1 MVRILGNATT
11 GNVYSELPPVDLP
24 RDTST
29 IRAAHKPWCVDCKR
43 TGRELDT
50 DQRCP
55 QCARAAITRAE
66 AAARRAAA
74 EKEQRAA
81 AKTAPTP
88 ATAAAATT
96 TKPQRKP
103 ARPTPSP
110 TSATAP
116 SGPRKLPTEGKQGK
130 PTTRSSAPRATSTSD
145 VPDRGR
151 TPGRAPGA
159 GSSTT
164 QGKNPPAAQE
174 TRPVVAGGPSKPVE
188 NRQPP
193 PATPTA
199 RPTAS
204 QILDAQVDHAGQL
217 LRSTASH
224 PHPAV
229 AAARTAVVAALE
241 ALHLLAELTPAA
253 PVTPP
258 VDAAAPR
265 PTPATLQRR
274 SGPDRIVLPADQII
288 AAYRAGQTTGE
299 IAATHAC
306 SAPTIS
312 RLLEEHGIPRRGAPI
327 PRSADLVE
335 QVRQL
340 YVDENLTQIEVGQ
353 RLGIGHKVVQSVMT
367 EAGIDRRPAKARQ
380 GADNAKTL
388 KQRIAELDTTA
399 AEIKLWAI
407 AAGHLP
413 AMHRGLPARAL
424 VEKFAAAHAPQLDNT
439 AQPA

>member
-1 MVRILGNATT
+1 MVQVLGNATT
-11 GNVYSELPPVDLP
+11 GGNYTDMPPVDLP

-29 IRAAHKPWCVDCKR
+29 IRAAHQPWCADCKR
-43 TGRELDT
+43 KGRELD
-50 DQRCP
+50 DDGRCP

-66 AAARRAAA
+66 GAARRAAA
-74 EKEQRAA
+74 EEAQQAAEKAARATTT
-81 AKTAPTP
+81 KRPAPTP
-88 ATAAAATT
+88 APAPTKPATT
-96 TKPQRKP
+96 E
-103 ARPTPSP
+103 
-110 TSATAP
+110 
-116 SGPRKLPTEGKQGK
+116 LPTEGKQGK

-145 VPDRGR
+145 VRS

-193 PATPTA
+193 APS

-229 AAARTAVVAALE
+229 AAARAAVVAALE

-253 PVTPP
+253 PPAPPPPATPA

-265 PTPATLQRR
+265 PTPATPQRR
-274 SGPDRIVLPADQII
+274 SGPERMVLPAEQIV

-299 IAATHAC
+299 IAAAHGC
-306 SAPTIS
+306 SAPTIG
-312 RLLEEHGIPRRGAPI
+312 RLLEEHGVPRRGAPV

-335 QVRQL
+335 QVRRL

-353 RLGIGHKVVQSVMT
+353 RLGIGLKVVQSVMAKADI
-367 EAGIDRRPAKARQ
+367 ERRPAKARQ
-380 GADNAKTL
+380 GADNARTL
-388 KQRIAELDTTA
+388 KQRIADLHTTA

-424 VEKFAAAHAPQLDNT
+424 VEKFAAAHATSSPT
-439 AQPA
+439 PSA